1 MGRERGAVT
10 TLTAVTGPRAQVV
23 RPHELVWGDRDATFG
38 ARARPLSLNSS
49 SALGGDPM
57 SVQVTPHP
65 KWVADLDAVLDPSRE
80 AILDTP
86 VIVDA
91 SENQLVDGQ
100 IQDFLVNFYP
110 IIRDFPQWL
119 QVLLDRS
126 PEDGKVFFRDNIRV
140 EKRHDAMWR
149 AMGDGFNVPK
159 ERFQIP
165 EPMIPQVKEFHGYLT
180 EVGRSAAFGAAV
192 SATNYAVEGVAQKIS
207 EKALRGLAKN
217 EKIGPRGRWWL
228 EEHAKYDD
236 EHPIHAL
243 EIIKGCV
250 KRGEMPKAVTSSAQ
264 KSLSYMREAMVATY
278 E

>member
-1 MGRERGAVT
+1 MNLCRG
-10 TLTAVTGPRAQVV
+10 TAALHLEP
-23 RPHELVWGDRDATFG
+23 
-38 ARARPLSLNSS
+38 ARAPFFQSS
-49 SALGGDPM
+49 SALGGGPM

-80 AILDTP
+80 AILDTK

-100 IQDFLVNFYP
+100 IQNFLVNFYP

-165 EPMIPQVKEFHGYLT
+165 EPMIPEVKDFHGYLT
-180 EVGRSAAFGAAV
+180 ELGREATFAAPV
-192 SATNYAVEGVAQKIS
+192 PPTNYAVEGVAPQIS
-207 EKALRGLAKN
+207 E
-217 EKIGPRGRWWL
+217 
-228 EEHAKYDD
+228 
-236 EHPIHAL
+236 
-243 EIIKGCV
+243 
-250 KRGEMPKAVTSSAQ
+250 
-264 KSLSYMREAMVATY
+264 
-278 E
+278 

>member
-1 MGRERGAVT
+1 
-10 TLTAVTGPRAQVV
+10 
-23 RPHELVWGDRDATFG
+23 
-38 ARARPLSLNSS
+38 
-49 SALGGDPM
+49 M

-65 KWVADLDAVLDPSRE
+65 KWVADLDAALDPSRE

-91 SENQLVDGQ
+91 SENQLADGR
-100 IQDFLVNFYP
+100 IQNFLVAFYP

-149 AMGDGFNVPK
+149 AMGDGFSVPK
-159 ERFQIP
+159 ERFQMP
-165 EPMIPQVKEFHGYLT
+165 EPMIPEVKAFHGCLT
-180 EVGRSAAFGAAV
+180 EMGRSATFGAAV

-243 EIIKGCV
+243 EIIKSCV
-250 KRGEMPKAVTSSAQ
+250 KRGEAPQGVTDSAL
-264 KSLSYMREAMVATY
+264 KSLDLMKYAMVASY
-278 E
+278 ES

>member
-1 MGRERGAVT
+1 MA
-10 TLTAVTGPRAQVV
+10 
-23 RPHELVWGDRDATFG
+23 
-38 ARARPLSLNSS
+38 
-49 SALGGDPM
+49 
-57 SVQVTPHP
+57 VQVTPHP
-65 KWVADLDAVLDPSRE
+65 PWVADLDAALDPSRE

-86 VIVDA
+86 VIIDA
-91 SENQLVDGQ
+91 SENQLVDGR
-100 IQDFLVNFYP
+100 IQNFLVAFYP

-126 PEDGKVFFRDNIRV
+126 PEDGKAFFRDNIRV

-159 ERFQIP
+159 ERFAVP
-165 EPMIPQVKEFHGYLT
+165 EPMIPEVTAFHGYLT
-180 EVGRSAAFGAAV
+180 DMCRRAAFGPAV

-236 EHPIHAL
+236 EHPIQAL
-243 EIIKGCV
+243 EIIKNCV
-250 KRGEMPKAVTSSAQ
+250 TRGDAPHAVTESAL
-264 KSLSYMREAMVATY
+264 KSLDLMKDAMVASY
-278 E
+278 DS